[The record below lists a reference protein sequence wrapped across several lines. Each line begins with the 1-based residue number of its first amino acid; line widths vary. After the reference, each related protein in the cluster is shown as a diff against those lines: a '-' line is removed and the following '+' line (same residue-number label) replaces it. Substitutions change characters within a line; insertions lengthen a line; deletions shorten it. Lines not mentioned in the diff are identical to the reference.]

1 MRRDDIIRLMHMLD
15 AAREAI
21 LFAQGRKRAD
31 LDSDRMLVLSL
42 VKAWVAKRD
51 GKTGRSFIADLFPFS
66 AIFAYHLTEYLF
78 TPGRFFWRSFLSPW
92 PSPSGNWPIR
102 RWSPTRESMR
112 SSTDAGELRP
122 ARLYDWPNFSGFL
135 PIFG

>member
-42 VKAWVAKRD
+42 VKTWVAKRD
-51 GKTGRSFIADLFPFS
+51 ILYSPCQA
-66 AIFAYHLTEYLF
+66 
-78 TPGRFFWRSFLSPW
+78 FFLL
-92 PSPSGNWPIR
+92 
-102 RWSPTRESMR
+102 M
-112 SSTDAGELRP
+112 
-122 ARLYDWPNFSGFL
+122 
-135 PIFG
+135 